1 MPRYKLIISRH
12 VCFYAGC
19 IESVHRQRWRMTK
32 EQRQQQQRLVA
43 QNAQGLVAFC

>member
-1 MPRYKLIISRH
+1 M
-12 VCFYAGC
+12 FAFMQDC

-32 EQRQQQQRLVA
+32 KQRQQQQRLVA